1 MTEPILY
8 EVGSQ
13 FCVIAV
19 LRNCVSLTFD
29 RDREWILK
37 PGKRKYELAH
47 SDRERG
53 VKRGLLFQTV
63 IATFKML
70 RQDA

>member
-1 MTEPILY
+1 MTVLY

-19 LRNCVSLTFD
+19 LRNCVSLTSD

-47 SDRERG
+47 SDHERG
-53 VKRGLLFQTV
+53 KKGFLFQAV

-70 RQDA
+70 RQNA

>member
-1 MTEPILY
+1 MTVSVLY

-19 LRNCVSLTFD
+19 SRNCVSLTSD

-37 PGKRKYELAH
+37 PGKRKYELAR

-53 VKRGLLFQTV
+53 KSGFLFRAV